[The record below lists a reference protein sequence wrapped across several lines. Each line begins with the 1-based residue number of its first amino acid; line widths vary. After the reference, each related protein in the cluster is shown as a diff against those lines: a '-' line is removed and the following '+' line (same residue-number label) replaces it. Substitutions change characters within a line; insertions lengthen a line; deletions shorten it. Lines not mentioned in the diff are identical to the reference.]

1 MIEGQQLSSLTPE
14 AYQMAA
20 TYQLGMPTAAYR
32 AKFPIKKAIAVA
44 FLFAVG
50 LGILAAAILDSSSML
65 LSTVIAVVISGVLF
79 LAIPIWIVV
88 DAVRSRDKRVYV
100 CPGGLL
106 YLHSKKTD
114 AIRWDQV
121 EAVWQRVVRRSTY
134 GFRTVTH
141 LYTLRRN
148 DGATF
153 KFDDHLNNVESLGNT
168 IVRET
173 VRLLWPRYIAAY
185 QAGQT
190 VAFGQISLNQQGVS
204 KGKDML
210 PWQQVKEIKA
220 NRGFI
225 VIWKAGDRS
234 RRWKTIVASQIPN
247 VNVFMALVDSIV
259 NSGRR

>member
-1 MIEGQQLSSLTPE
+1 MIEGQQLSSLSPE

-20 TYQLGMPTAAYR
+20 TYQLGMPTAEYGPRFSTRKIIGIVTLLVLIVGSVILGIISSQLA
-32 AKFPIKKAIAVA
+32 A
-44 FLFAVG
+44 FLIIAGCAFALLLIV
-50 LGILAAAILDSSSML
+50 LGDTL
-65 LSTVIAVVISGVLF
+65 LF
-79 LAIPIWIVV
+79 LN
-88 DAVRSRDKRVYV
+88 KRVYV

-106 YLHSKKTD
+106 YLHGKKTD

-121 EAVWQRVVRRSTY
+121 EAVWQRVTRRTSY
-134 GFRTVTH
+134 GIQVAITH

-153 KFDDHLNNVESLGNT
+153 KFDDHLGNVAALGNT
-168 IVRET
+168 IVSET
-173 VRLLWPRYIAAY
+173 ARLLWPRCIAAY

-204 KGKDML
+204 KGKELL
-210 PWQQVKEIKA
+210 PWQEVREINV

-225 VIWKAGDRS
+225 VIWKAGNPA
-234 RRWKTIVASQIPN
+234 RRWKTIAAYLIPN
-247 VNVFMALVDSIV
+247 VNVFMALVDSIL